1 MSVVTTALVGPAQGD
16 LAKLE
21 SALRW
26 LLFDQ
31 ATQAIFYFGDKDEAA
46 RCLENIASDI
56 GSPPS
61 LLASAN
67 QLALSE
73 DKAQSAMAISEL
85 LDRVR
90 HTRRLA
96 AVHVVPE
103 VPRKHVELVRNRL
116 MLLTRDHKH
125 LAEDDIANATL
136 IVYANNKQSV
146 FKRFG
151 KRAFFAP
158 PPLAQN
164 AVGIVRARGPVV
176 DLIITTVSGETTWTE
191 SILAPKTKMTVST

>member
-1 MSVVTTALVGPAQGD
+1 MAVVSTALVGAAQGD

-26 LLFDQ
+26 MLFDQ
-31 ATQAIFYFGDKDEAA
+31 QMTQIFYFGERSEVETCLASIAHDIAA
-46 RCLENIASDI
+46 PGR
-56 GSPPS
+56 
-61 LLASAN
+61 LLAAAN
-67 QLALSE
+67 ELAMMDNRE
-73 DKAQSAMAISEL
+73 QSAAEISEL

-90 HTRRLA
+90 HARQLG
-96 AVHVVPE
+96 VVRVIPDI
-103 VPRKHVELVRNRL
+103 PKKHVELIRNRL

-125 LAEDDIANATL
+125 LGEDDIANATL
-136 IVYANNKQSV
+136 IVYANKKQSV

-164 AVGIVRARGPVV
+164 AVGVIKARGPAV
-176 DLIITTVSGETTWTE
+176 DLVISTLRGETTWTE